1 LYWLVSPDSD
11 GLTDQHFLAAKWD
24 SALASSIAVERAAA
38 PIGWRD
44 IAVLPITPQIQKG
57 TRMNLRKRFLLVL
70 LPVVLAASWAGL
82 AQAQSPDGFPNRP
95 IKIVV
100 PFPPGGATDIIAR
113 VIAQKLTEQ
122 MGPPVIVE
130 NKAGANGNIAAE
142 FVAKAQPD
150 GYTLLYNTSSIAL
163 SPALYKKLNYD
174 VRTDFAPVIL
184 TSAVPL
190 LLSINPSVP
199 ANNIREFID
208 LMRAKPNALSYG
220 SAGIGNITHLGSFLF
235 LQSQGLVATHVPYK
249 GSGPSVVATVAGEI
263 QFNMEPLTVGL
274 PYVKDKR
281 IKAIA
286 VTNLKRSSVL
296 PEVPTL
302 NETVMPGFE
311 VATWQGILAP
321 AKTPPEIVN
330 RLNAEV
336 TKALASAEVKE
347 KLQAQGADL
356 LGSTPEQY
364 AAYLKSEIERWS
376 KVVKSSGVQF
386 D

>member
-1 LYWLVSPDSD
+1 
-11 GLTDQHFLAAKWD
+11 
-24 SALASSIAVERAAA
+24 
-38 PIGWRD
+38 
-44 IAVLPITPQIQKG
+44 
-57 TRMNLRKRFLLVL
+57 
-70 LPVVLAASWAGL
+70 
-82 AQAQSPDGFPNRP
+82 
-95 IKIVV
+95 
-100 PFPPGGATDIIAR
+100 
-113 VIAQKLTEQ
+113 
-122 MGPPVIVE
+122 
-130 NKAGANGNIAAE
+130 
-142 FVAKAQPD
+142 
-150 GYTLLYNTSSIAL
+150 
-163 SPALYKKLNYD
+163 
-174 VRTDFAPVIL
+174 
-184 TSAVPL
+184 
-190 LLSINPSVP
+190 
-199 ANNIREFID
+199 
-208 LMRAKPNALSYG
+208 
-220 SAGIGNITHLGSFLF
+220 
-235 LQSQGLVATHVPYK
+235 
-249 GSGPSVVATVAGEI
+249 
-263 QFNMEPLTVGL
+263 MEPLTVGL

>member
-1 LYWLVSPDSD
+1 MS
-11 GLTDQHFLAAKWD
+11 
-24 SALASSIAVERAAA
+24 
-38 PIGWRD
+38 
-44 IAVLPITPQIQKG
+44 
-57 TRMNLRKRFLLVL
+57 LRKQLLVICSSAI
-70 LPVVLAASWAGL
+70 LAASWAGL
-82 AQAQSPDGFPNRP
+82 ARAQSVTGFPSKP

-122 MGPPVIVE
+122 MGQSVIVE
-130 NKAGANGNIAAE
+130 NKAGANGNIAHE
-142 FVAKAQPD
+142 FVARAQPD

-163 SPALYKKLNYD
+163 SPALYKKLAYD

-190 LLSINPSVP
+190 LLSVNPAVP
-199 ANNIREFID
+199 ANNIKEFIA
-208 LMRAKPNALSYG
+208 LLRAKPNALSYG

-249 GSGPSVVATVAGEI
+249 GSGPSVIATVAGEV
-263 QFNMEPLTVGL
+263 QFNMEPLAVGL
-274 PYVKDKR
+274 QYAKDKR
-281 IKAIA
+281 IRPLA

-296 PEVPTL
+296 PDVPTL
-302 NETVMPGFE
+302 NESVMPGFE
-311 VATWQGILAP
+311 VGAWQGILAP
-321 AKTPPEIVN
+321 AKTPPEIVSL
-330 RLNAEV
+330 LNAEV
-336 TKALASAEVKE
+336 TKALASAEVRE
-347 KLQAQGADL
+347 KLQAQGAEL

-364 AAYLKSEIERWS
+364 AAYLKSEVERWS